1 MQQQITIA
9 DIFRE
14 YGDSYISRYNITGQ
28 QKGLI
33 RLLSSCRTSVM
44 GSHYEKCDHC
54 RYIARAYNS
63 CRNRHCP
70 SCQHK
75 DKLEWMGKRM
85 KELLPVG
92 YYHLVFTIPHELNP
106 LCLKNKKVMYD
117 ILFTA
122 ASQSVLELSRDV
134 KHLGADIGLITVLHT
149 WGQNMM
155 EHPHLHCIM
164 PSGGMSFDKEHWV
177 NIRKKNSFFIHYKAL
192 SAKFRGKFLA
202 LVKQAYL
209 QQKLELK
216 GSLSLLASKAN
227 FTGFLDR
234 LYLKQWV
241 VNIQKPLGSPEKIL
255 EYLSRYV
262 FRVAISERR
271 IIQEKDGK
279 VLFSWKDYRSGRFRK
294 MNLDRD
300 EFIRRF
306 LLHTLPQGF
315 FKVRYYG
322 LFSSRM
328 RRQNIVLAK
337 NLLARDVMGKKE
349 EALEDG
355 CCVWEK
361 HDAVWNEILQMILNY
376 RKPNCPLCQKGRLH
390 FAGIVPRNHGAY
402 G

>member
-1 MQQQITIA
+1 MQQQLTIA

-14 YGDSYISRYNITGQ
+14 YGDSYISRNNIRGQ

-33 RLLSSCRTSVM
+33 HLLSYCHTSVM
-44 GSHYEKCDHC
+44 GSHYEMCDHC
-54 RYIARAYNS
+54 RYIAKAYNS

-70 SCQHK
+70 TCQQK
-75 DKLEWMGKRM
+75 DKLLWMDKRM

-122 ASQSVLELSRDV
+122 ASQTLLELSRDTN
-134 KHLGADIGLITVLHT
+134 HLGADIGLIAVLHT

-177 NIRKKNSFFIHYKAL
+177 HIRMKNGFFVHYKVL
-192 SAKFRGKFLA
+192 SQKFRGKFLA
-202 LVKQAYL
+202 LVKEAWL
-209 QQKLELK
+209 QQKLELR

-227 FTGFLDR
+227 FSRFLDK
-234 LYLKQWV
+234 LYLKPWV
-241 VNIQKPLGSPEKIL
+241 VNIQKPLGNPEKIL

-262 FRVAISERR
+262 FRVAITDRR
-271 IIQEKDGK
+271 IIEVKDGK
-279 VLFSWKDYRSGRFRK
+279 VPFSWKDYRSGLFRK
-294 MNLDRD
+294 MWLDID

-306 LLHTLPQGF
+306 LLHTLPKGF

-322 LFSSRM
+322 LFASRV
-328 RRQNIVLAK
+328 RRQNIDLAK
-337 NLLARDVMGKKE
+337 SILQQEVLERNQE
-349 EALEDG
+349 SLEDG
-355 CCVWEK
+355 CCVRGK
-361 HDAVWNEILQMILNY
+361 QDAVWNEILQMILNY
-376 RKPNCPLCQKGRLH
+376 RKPNCPLCHKGRLH
-390 FAGIVPRNHGAY
+390 FAGIVPRNHGAP